1 MSLKE
6 YSELLEALEAQ
17 VKKQSGKTSEQLI
30 KESQKV
36 NK

>member
-1 MSLKE
+1 MKE
-6 YSELLEALEAQ
+6 YKDLLDALEAQ

-30 KESQKV
+30 KESTKV